1 VLRTRRPR
9 VLLLLLGIAVFLVAG
24 AAVPAAASAPA
35 PPPTGAG
42 IDVSFPQ
49 CVKTSHVEFPASLP
63 FAIIGLNGGVASNS
77 NPCFLSEYNS
87 ALLLTGETQQ
97 AHASI
102 YVNTGNPALAGLWWP
117 SGDETQS
124 GTPVDNPDGPCA
136 HLAGSACA
144 YVYGYSMAEADY
156 RRAHKE
162 VVRVPNDWWLDVETT
177 NTWQADV
184 GANAADLTGMVDYF
198 QSKGLRVGLYSTS
211 YQWGIIAGVTDPA
224 SHLAGLPSWLAGASI
239 VGSPVDCELPPLT
252 PNGRVAMIQY
262 VTNLD
267 NDYACR
273 TFNAAARV
281 SPSIPSAVGTEL
293 DAARGSWATG
303 EVNYGYRN
311 GVPIAGANSRSYVTT
326 SADSGC
332 TVWVTITGMRP
343 AYSTLAQTSNGVAVL
358 GTLTPAP
365 VAITG
370 TASTGQTLTVS
381 TGAWTPA
388 PVTLSY
394 RWYRGSTMILSG
406 DTATSYPVTS
416 ADVGQLIT
424 VTVTGTEAGFS
435 TLHESAASAR
445 VTP

>member
-162 VVRVPNDWWLDVETT
+162 VVRVPNDWWLDVE
-177 NTWQADV
+177 
-184 GANAADLTGMVDYF
+184 
-198 QSKGLRVGLYSTS
+198 
-211 YQWGIIAGVTDPA
+211 
-224 SHLAGLPSWLAGASI
+224 
-239 VGSPVDCELPPLT
+239 PPIR
-252 PNGRVAMIQY
+252 GR
-262 VTNLD
+262 L
-267 NDYACR
+267 
-273 TFNAAARV
+273 
-281 SPSIPSAVGTEL
+281 
-293 DAARGSWATG
+293 
-303 EVNYGYRN
+303 
-311 GVPIAGANSRSYVTT
+311 
-326 SADSGC
+326 
-332 TVWVTITGMRP
+332 
-343 AYSTLAQTSNGVAVL
+343 TLAR
-358 GTLTPAP
+358 TPQ
-365 VAITG
+365 I
-370 TASTGQTLTVS
+370 
-381 TGAWTPA
+381 
-388 PVTLSY
+388 
-394 RWYRGSTMILSG
+394 
-406 DTATSYPVTS
+406 
-416 ADVGQLIT
+416 
-424 VTVTGTEAGFS
+424 
-435 TLHESAASAR
+435 
-445 VTP
+445 